1 MATIE
6 GLFNFDEK
14 LLTRQI
20 AKDNYGA
27 SLGRA
32 TEGPWGPMVM
42 GVNKIGNAIFNN
54 DDKILRE
61 QTLANTALQETM
73 EELGGDTSDMTKLYD
88 MLSEKLVEKGASAET
103 LMKLKS
109 VQSTQANEKAT
120 TDANIAYRD
129 QVNSLAQ
136 DQLLWKKQDAL
147 NKRAVKQKQE
157 YVKGAKDPNHEYG
170 QMTKA
175 ILKKATFGADLTD
188 NGYKQTQSI
197 YNALVSQGIDGGMD
211 VVDAMRFAEEALET
225 NYTYT
230 EDTSWSDDN
239 SSMKMNGN
247 DGVTD
252 VDTTSPEF
260 LDLLEKNRTKT
271 PE

>member
-14 LLTRQI
+14 LLARKV

-27 SLGRA
+27 ALGRSA
-32 TEGPWGPMVM
+32 PGPWGPMVM
-42 GVNKIGNAIFNN
+42 GVNKIGNALFNN
-54 DDKILRE
+54 DDKILKE
-61 QTLANTALQETM
+61 QTLANTALKETM
-73 EELGGDTSDMTKLYD
+73 DELGGDTSNMTKLYD

-109 VQSTQANEKAT
+109 VQSTQANEKAKT
-120 TDANIAYRD
+120 EADIAYRD
-129 QVNSLAQ
+129 QANSLAQ
-136 DQLLWKKQDAL
+136 DQLDWKKADAL

-175 ILKKATFGADLTD
+175 ILKKATGGADLTD

-211 VVDAMRFAEEALET
+211 VVDAMRYAEEALAT

-230 EDTSWSDDN
+230 EDSQWFGDN
-239 SSMKMNGN
+239 SSMQQNSN
-247 DGVTD
+247 DGMTD
-252 VDTTSPEF
+252 AGATSPALME
-260 LDLLEKNRTKT
+260 LLERNRTK
-271 PE
+271 

>member
-14 LLTRQI
+14 LLARKV

-27 SLGRA
+27 ALGRSA
-32 TEGPWGPMVM
+32 PGPWGPMVM
-42 GVNKIGNAIFNN
+42 GVNKIGNALFNN
-54 DDKILRE
+54 DDKILKE
-61 QTLANTALQETM
+61 QTLANTALKETM
-73 EELGGDTSDMTKLYD
+73 DELGGDTSNMTKLYD

-109 VQSTQANEKAT
+109 VQSTQANEKAKT
-120 TDANIAYRD
+120 EADIAYRD
-129 QVNSLAQ
+129 QANSLAQ
-136 DQLLWKKQDAL
+136 DQLDWKKADAL

-175 ILKKATFGADLTD
+175 ILKKATGGADLTD

-211 VVDAMRFAEEALET
+211 VVDAMRYAEEALAT
-225 NYTYT
+225 NYSYT
-230 EDTSWSDDN
+230 EDSQWFGDN
-239 SSMKMNGN
+239 SSMQQNSN
-247 DGVTD
+247 DGMTD
-252 VDTTSPEF
+252 AGATSPALME
-260 LDLLEKNRTKT
+260 LLERNRTK
-271 PE
+271 